1 MPTYSKQ
8 QIVLVLKAA
17 ETLNHQGSSQK
28 INVSTFCREAG
39 ISRKNAYKHKNN
51 IDLSQNVVEEQ
62 MQQLEWDNQQLR
74 EKLKLAEARATEA
87 DLHSEL
93 RQILV
98 ARHDD
103 IKKKKLGRQPGGK
116 VVSKVPT
123 MLEIDSNQSR

>member
-1 MPTYSKQ
+1 MATYDKQ
-8 QIVLVLKAA
+8 EIAIVLKAA
-17 ETLNHQGSSQK
+17 ETLNQKGSSQQ

-62 MQQLEWDNQQLR
+62 MQQLELDNQQLR

-98 ARHDD
+98 ALHDD
-103 IKKKKLGRQPGGK
+103 IKKNEAG
-116 VVSKVPT
+116 
-123 MLEIDSNQSR
+123 

>member
-1 MPTYSKQ
+1 MATYSKQ
-8 QIVLVLKAA
+8 QIALVLNAA
-17 ETLNHQGSSQK
+17 ETLNQQGSSQQ

-51 IDLSQNVVEEQ
+51 IDLSQHALEGKI
-62 MQQLEWDNQQLR
+62 QQLESDNQQLR

-98 ARHDD
+98 ALHDD
-103 IKKKKLGRQPGGK
+103 IKKNEAGSIARR
-116 VVSKVPT
+116 
-123 MLEIDSNQSR
+123 QSRIKSSNNAGN

>member
-1 MPTYSKQ
+1 MATYSKQ
-8 QIVLVLKAA
+8 QIALVLKAA
-17 ETLNHQGSSQK
+17 ETLNQQGSSQK

-51 IDLSQNVVEEQ
+51 IDLSQNVVEET
-62 MQQLEWDNQQLR
+62 MQQLELDNQQLR
-74 EKLKLAEARATEA
+74 EQLKLALARATEA

-103 IKKKKLGRQPGGK
+103 IKKNETGSIARQPGRTKSSSSIG
-116 VVSKVPT
+116 
-123 MLEIDSNQSR
+123 N